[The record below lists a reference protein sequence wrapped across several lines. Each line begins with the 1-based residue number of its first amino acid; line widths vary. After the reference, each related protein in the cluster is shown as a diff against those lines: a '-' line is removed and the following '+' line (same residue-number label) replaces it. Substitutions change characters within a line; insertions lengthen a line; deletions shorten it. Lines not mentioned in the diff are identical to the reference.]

1 MGEGR
6 KESYN
11 ISASSYRDEVCND
24 SLPDMMGTGMRNP
37 RARRKIGIIGL
48 GRERSPRS
56 TGVDVNF
63 KLEKTKR
70 SCKSRDVFLHGH
82 IR

>member
-11 ISASSYRDEVCND
+11 ISASSYHDEVCND

-37 RARRKIGIIGL
+37 GARRKIDIIGL
-48 GRERSPRS
+48 GRERPPRS
-56 TGVDVNF
+56 TGVDV
-63 KLEKTKR
+63 KLEKPSGVANHVIYFYT
-70 SCKSRDVFLHGH
+70 V
-82 IR
+82 I